1 MNINYKGVLPPILPL
16 PYKGNLFF
24 SLLSPTS
31 GFLRFKDRQ
40 ITGFPH
46 KEAATHKKMNG
57 KDEHQLFPSS

>member
-1 MNINYKGVLPPILPL
+1 MDINYKGVLPPILPL

-31 GFLRFKDRQ
+31 GFLSFKDRQ

-46 KEAATHKKMNG
+46 KEAATQKK
-57 KDEHQLFPSS
+57 